1 MDPATIGTTVAFL
14 VATFTKSAQ
23 TCNTLLSKYK
33 HAPQTLAS
41 IYTECTTV
49 KLALSHVYWL
59 VNSNAELLSSQLDAQ
74 GPLAETFDVALT
86 GCTVTFSLLDVELQK
101 LCQQNKEKESS
112 SAKERIRFVWNEDLA
127 RSLLDDMRGLQGA
140 VTLLLT
146 ALQTWVAFNF

>member
-1 MDPATIGTTVAFL
+1 MDAITIGTSVASL
-14 VATFTKSAQ
+14 VATITKGAQ

-33 HAPQTLAS
+33 HAPQALAS
-41 IYTECTTV
+41 IDTQCTAI

-59 VNSNAELLSSQLDAQ
+59 ANSNTELLSSQLHAQ
-74 GPLAETFDVALT
+74 GPLAESFDVALT

-101 LCQQNKEKESS
+101 LCQQSKDKDTY
-112 SAKERIRFVWNEDLA
+112 SAKDRIKFVWNEDLV

-146 ALQTWVAFNF
+146 ALQT